1 MQRWRLP
8 QRLMH
13 QEAKPRKSVYQEP
26 VHTYPPHPNIR
37 TVSQF
42 VWAPCDGDWKW
53 LPFCGEEKYMY
64 PLSLRVGDRGGP
76 NLQPPIPSLCTA
88 TPSFEEKNHCCLLPP
103 PPPRLSPA
111 SYPFRNLTSRSF
123 LLLLPVPYSP
133 GLPDCEKKVLFHTLQ
148 NNIYALFKEGA
159 LLKIYLNRLW

>member
-8 QRLMH
+8 QRLMY
-13 QEAKPRKSVYQEP
+13 QEVKPRKSVYQEP

-42 VWAPCDGDWKW
+42 VWAHCDSDWKW
-53 LPFCGEEKYMY
+53 LPFWGEEKYMY

-88 TPSFEEKNHCCLLPP
+88 TPSFQEKIIVDFPPPPTVSPSTLSHLTLFPP
-103 PPPRLSPA
+103 PPPRTL
-111 SYPFRNLTSRSF
+111 
-123 LLLLPVPYSP
+123 
-133 GLPDCEKKVLFHTLQ
+133 VLFHTLHK
-148 NNIYALFKEGA
+148 NVYALFKEGA
-159 LLKIYLNRLW
+159 LLKIYINRLW

>member
-103 PPPRLSPA
+103 PLPPGYPPLPTLLEISPHALSFSSSP
-111 SYPFRNLTSRSF
+111 YPTLPGYQIVRKKYYFTHSKTTSTLF
-123 LLLLPVPYSP
+123 L
-133 GLPDCEKKVLFHTLQ
+133 KRVL
-148 NNIYALFKEGA
+148 Y
-159 LLKIYLNRLW
+159 

>member
-13 QEAKPRKSVYQEP
+13 QEVKPRKSVYQEP

-64 PLSLRVGDRGGP
+64 PLSLRVGDRGVQTSSLP
-76 NLQPPIPSLCTA
+76 YLACVQP
-88 TPSFEEKNHCCLLPP
+88 LPP
-103 PPPRLSPA
+103 FKKKSLLTSPPPAVSPSTLSH
-111 SYPFRNLTSRSF
+111 LTLF
-123 LLLLPVPYSP
+123 PPPSP
-133 GLPDCEKKVLFHTLQ
+133 RTLVLFHTLHK
-148 NNIYALFKEGA
+148 NVYALFKEGA
-159 LLKIYLNRLW
+159 LLKIYINRLW